1 MICFTIAQESR
12 RLAMADMLNAAA
24 MGADLVEV
32 RLDCFQQEPDPKELL
47 SARRKPIIFS
57 CRRAEDGGNWQGSEE
72 DRVKLLKM
80 AIVSEPD
87 YCEIEWDIADQI
99 RRFGKCQRV
108 ISYTNLKETPA
119 DIADTYEEM
128 RAKDPDIIKLTCK
141 ARTPEEAWPLVQIL
155 AKPPLPTVV
164 VGLGR
169 PGAMLAILGRKI
181 GAPWTVA
188 ALEKGAEAYP
198 GQPTARDLEQ
208 VYHYRSIDRQTT
220 FIGVT
225 GVGERE
231 FLNTALL
238 NASFSQAGLP
248 LRCLPLQVGNV
259 KLFRKVIEAV
269 KLRGVVVEQEQQD
282 ALREVATQLE
292 DAAKGV
298 VLNEGAMPVELA
310 VDLLLRQ
317 DDKQWLGAN
326 AFSGAAIA
334 ELEATLQRNG
344 KALDGAIV
352 MMAGLDSTA
361 CALARSIKE
370 RGGKL
375 IFAGRNRDDG
385 ARFSRQF
392 GGRHVGIEG
401 IYSLM
406 HDVLVISGNT
416 AFDDSSEEDSKSL
429 HPGYL
434 KTGMTVMDV
443 TQIPRKSPFLVEAE
457 TRGCAIVPP
466 KDLLLAQ
473 VRKQV
478 KRLAGN
484 EVAPG
489 ILEKTLDG
497 LLEDD

>member
-12 RLAMADMLNAAA
+12 RLALADMLNAAA

-32 RLDCFQQEPDPKELL
+32 RLDCFQQDPDPKELL
-47 SARRKPIIFS
+47 SARRKPVIFS
-57 CRRAEDGGNWQGSEE
+57 CRRTEDGGNWQGSEE
-72 DRVKLLKM
+72 DRIKLLRT
-80 AIVSEPD
+80 AIVTEPD
-87 YCEIEWDIADQI
+87 YCEIEWDIAGDI

-141 ARTPEEAWPLVQIL
+141 ARTPEEAWPLVQLL

-169 PGAMLAILGRKI
+169 PGLMLAILGRKI

-208 VYHYRSIDRQTT
+208 VYHYRSIDRQTS
-220 FIGVT
+220 FVGVT
-225 GVGERE
+225 GMGERE

-238 NASFSQAGLP
+238 NAAFAEAGLP
-248 LRCLPLQVGNV
+248 MRCLPLQVGNL

-269 KLRGVVVEQEQQD
+269 KLRGVIIEPEQQD
-282 ALREVATQLE
+282 ALREVAAELD

-298 VLNEGAMPVELA
+298 ILNQGAMPVELA
-310 VDLLLRQ
+310 ADLLVKQ
-317 DDKQWLGAN
+317 DDKQWHGAN
-326 AFSGAAIA
+326 TFSPGAVAA
-334 ELEATLQRNG
+334 LEATLQRNG
-344 KALDGAIV
+344 KSLDGAIV
-352 MMAGLDSTA
+352 MIAGLDSTA
-361 CALARSIKE
+361 RSLARGIKD

-392 GGRHVGIEG
+392 GGRHIGIEG
-401 IYSLM
+401 VYSMM
-406 HDVLVISGNT
+406 HDILVISGGT
-416 AFDDSSEEDSKSL
+416 AFDDGPDENSKSL
-429 HPGYL
+429 HPSYL
-434 KTGMTVMDV
+434 KAGMTVMDV
-443 TQIPRKSPFLVEAE
+443 TQMPRKSPFLIEAE
-457 TRGCAIVPP
+457 SRGCAIVSP
-466 KDLLLAQ
+466 KELLIAQ
-473 VRKQV
+473 VRAQI
-478 KRLAGN
+478 KRLT
-484 EVAPG
+484 EREPAPG
-489 ILEKTLDG
+489 VLEKTLDG
-497 LLEDD
+497 FLDED

>member
-32 RLDCFQQEPDPKELL
+32 RLDCFQQDPDPKELL
-47 SARRKPIIFS
+47 SARRKPVIFS
-57 CRRAEDGGNWQGSEE
+57 CRRPEDGGNWQGSEQ
-72 DRVKLLKM
+72 DRIKLLKT

-87 YCEIEWDIADQI
+87 YCEIEWDVADEI

-108 ISYTNLKETPA
+108 ISYTNLRETPA
-119 DIADTYEEM
+119 DIADTYEQM
-128 RAKDPDIIKLTCK
+128 RAKDPDVIKLTCK

-164 VGLGR
+164 VGLGK
-169 PGAMLAILGRKI
+169 PGIMLAILGRKI

-208 VYHYRSIDRQTT
+208 VYHYRSIDRQTS

-238 NASFSQAGLP
+238 NASFAQAGLP
-248 LRCLPLQVGNV
+248 VRCLPLQVGNV

-269 KLRGVVVEQEQQD
+269 KLRGVVVESEQQD
-282 ALREVATQLE
+282 ALREMTAELD

-298 VLNEGAMPVELA
+298 VLNQGAMPVELA
-310 VDLLLRQ
+310 VDLLVKK
-317 DDKQWLGAN
+317 DDKQWHGAN
-326 AFSGAAIA
+326 TFNSGAVAA
-334 ELEATLQRNG
+334 LEATLQRNG
-344 KALDGAIV
+344 KSLDGAIV

-361 CALARSIKE
+361 RSLARGIKE

-375 IFAGRNRDDG
+375 IFADRNRDDG

-401 IYSLM
+401 VYSMM
-406 HDVLVISGNT
+406 HDVLLIAGNT
-416 AFDDSSEEDSKSL
+416 ALDGGADDDSKSL
-429 HPGYL
+429 RPSYL
-434 KTGMTVMDV
+434 KAGMAVMDV
-443 TQIPRKSPFLVEAE
+443 TDIPRKSPFLIEAE
-457 TRGCAIVPP
+457 GRGCAIVPP
-466 KDLLLAQ
+466 KELLLAQ
-473 VRKQV
+473 VQAQV
-478 KRLAGN
+478 KRLTDRDIPL
-484 EVAPG
+484 EV
-489 ILEKTLDG
+489 LEKALDG
-497 LLEDD
+497 LCDDE